1 MQPDS
6 VTGGVSEQRWIIDS
20 IEAQVASIEVDGA
33 MMIVV
38 PQWLL
43 PDDARVGHVLRV
55 QREASG
61 SGGRSTMS
69 IEVDQAAT
77 DEALARS
84 AAQVKKGARR
94 PNDPGGNIV
103 L

>member
-1 MQPDS
+1 M
-6 VTGGVSEQRWIIDS
+6 EQRWVIDS
-20 IEAQVASIEVDGA
+20 IEAQVASIEVDGS

-43 PDDARVGHVLRV
+43 PEDARAGHVLRV
-55 QREASG
+55 RREPSW
-61 SGGRSTMS
+61 SGGRSVVS

-77 DEALARS
+77 DEALASS
-84 AAQVKKGARR
+84 AAQVKKGVGR

>member
-1 MQPDS
+1 MQSDS
-6 VTGGVSEQRWIIDS
+6 VAPGVTEQRWVIDS

-33 MMIVV
+33 TMIVV

-43 PDDARVGHVLRV
+43 PDDARVGHVLRAR
-55 QREASG
+55 REPG
-61 SGGRSTMS
+61 WSGGRSVVS
-69 IEVDQAAT
+69 IEIDQAAT

-84 AAQVKKGARR
+84 AAQVKKGVRET
-94 PNDPGGNIV
+94 NDPGGNIV

>member
-1 MQPDS
+1 MQSDP
-6 VTGGVSEQRWIIDS
+6 VGRGAAEQRWIIDS
-20 IEAQVASIEVDGA
+20 IEAQVASIEVDGST
-33 MMIVV
+33 MIVV

-43 PDDARVGHVLRV
+43 PDDARTGHVLRV
-55 QREASG
+55 RCEQSKAG
-61 SGGRSTMS
+61 KRSAVS

-84 AAQVKKGARR
+84 AAQVKKGVRQA
-94 PNDPGGNIV
+94 NDPGGNIV